1 MANTGS
7 KVRKAPQPIIE
18 HNEVAAAAS
27 MENSVEKKNYRVK
40 KDLDPNM
47 YVVVKN
53 GFNGTLVYK
62 SKKTGERFIWQA
74 FGDEQ
79 EMELSELKSA
89 RNSSKAFFTNN
100 WFLFDDPE
108 VIDWLGMSQ
117 YYKHALNSKS
127 FDKLFEQSP
136 DEIKCSI
143 SELSDGQKKSVV
155 FRAKQL
161 IADGVIDSIKV
172 ITALE
177 DSLSVELIER

>member
-7 KVRKAPQPIIE
+7 KVRKASRSIAE
-18 HNEVAAAAS
+18 HDEVTAVSTAEDSA
-27 MENSVEKKNYRVK
+27 EKKNYHVK

-62 SKKTGERFIWQA
+62 SKKTGERFVWQS

-89 RNSSKAFFTNN
+89 RNSNKAFFVNN

-127 FDKLFEQSP
+127 FDKLFEQTPSA
-136 DEIKCSI
+136 IKSSV
-143 SELSDGQKKSVV
+143 SELSDGQKKSVA

-161 IADGVIDSIKV
+161 ITDGTIDSIKV